1 MHIPPIEPHNQRKE
15 FSASLP
21 KDETF
26 SSRAV
31 LILIVEEFFDPFAM
45 LSCFIMNKA
54 LSLFIILA
62 LNSFGVCA
70 QSAASSPRGKPL
82 DSSTNSRT
90 TTKPPLVLPPEKS
103 GPVKLNRFEKAPV
116 IDGRVDEEVW
126 RHATVLKDFY
136 QIQPGDNIPPSK
148 PTEVLLGYDSSNL
161 YLAFIAHDDPG
172 KVRATVSK
180 RDAIFDDDFVGII
193 LDTFNDQRRA
203 YEVFFN
209 PLGVQGDGIFT
220 EGRGDDFSVD
230 IVMDSKGVVTDD
242 GYTVEVSIPF
252 KSLRYEAG
260 SGKLWGVQAV
270 RVIKRFNNEQDT
282 WMPVSRDRSG
292 QLNQEG
298 RITSPENIFTER
310 TLEIIPSITLSETGR
325 RVRPLPFPALQND
338 PSLRD
343 PGRFVNEPL
352 KFDPGVTVKFAITPT
367 VILDLA
373 VNPDFAQVEADER
386 VVTANQRFPIFFE
399 EKRLFF
405 LEGIDIFRT
414 PLTVVHT
421 RAIID
426 PDIAVKLSG
435 KRGRNTFGL
444 LLASDNAPG
453 NFSAEERLDPVNFR
467 FLDKNAY
474 IGVLRLKRDI
484 GKESSLGLIATT
496 YNFIQRHNQ
505 LGGVDGRFRLN
516 PQTTF
521 SFQVIGTTSRRFF
534 FDPNLGQSVY
544 RTGNAFG
551 YSWNLDKS
559 GRHFGYNLSG
569 LGRTRFYRADVG
581 FTRRTNT
588 NVADLLLYYNSEP
601 KPKAKIISR
610 RISNNIAF
618 QFDWQGRMQYWNNET
633 QAILNLR
640 HQTFLSA
647 GFNGGYERL
656 FEEEFG
662 PKRNQLRPGTFAGND
677 PERSS
682 LQKTVFFS
690 GGTTPS
696 KKYSTNLLVSYGWG
710 QFDFDFGAGPRFPRV
725 SPAAFANP
733 GAPLDPGPGR
743 ALNIQSAFT
752 YQPTDAL
759 RMSLF
764 YTKSK
769 LTRDDTGRVAF
780 DDNIYALRATYQFTR
795 FIFARARVDY
805 DTLAS
810 NVLGQ
815 FLLGWTPNPGT
826 AIYVGYNNN
835 LNYNGFSPFTAQLE
849 PGFRRNGQTFFLK
862 MSYLFRHSFSAK
874 EPANRAPD
882 DGNETEPLSDNLDK
896 IKR

>member
-1 MHIPPIEPHNQRKE
+1 MQIFNRDKAI
-15 FSASLP
+15 SLLGIL
-21 KDETF
+21 
-26 SSRAV
+26 V
-31 LILIVEEFFDPFAM
+31 LTSFA
-45 LSCFIMNKA
+45 
-54 LSLFIILA
+54 
-62 LNSFGVCA
+62 VCA
-70 QSAASSPRGKPL
+70 QQAAPSPQGSPQ

-90 TTKPPLVLPPEKS
+90 TTKSPVVLPPEKA
-103 GPVKLNRFEKAPV
+103 GPVKFNRFDRAPV
-116 IDGRVDEEVW
+116 IDGRLDEEVW

-136 QIQPGDNIPPSK
+136 QIQPGDNTPPSK

-172 KVRATVSK
+172 KVRATVPK

-203 YEVFFN
+203 YELFFN

-230 IVMDSKGVVTDD
+230 IVMESRGVVSED
-242 GYTVEVSIPF
+242 GYTVEVAIPF

-325 RVRPLPFPALQND
+325 RVRSLPISALRND

-367 VILDLA
+367 VVLDLA

-399 EKRLFF
+399 EKRPFF

-453 NFSAEERLDPVNFR
+453 SFNAEERLDPANFR

-474 IGVLRLKRDI
+474 IGILRLKRDI
-484 GKESSLGLIATT
+484 GEESSLGMIATT
-496 YNFIQRHNQ
+496 YNFIQKHNQ
-505 LGGVDGRFRLN
+505 LVGVDGRFRLN
-516 PQTTF
+516 PQTTL
-521 SFQVIGTTSRRFF
+521 SFQAVGTTSRRFF
-534 FDPNLGQSVY
+534 FDPNLGQSVH

-551 YSWNLDKS
+551 YYWNLDK
-559 GRHFGYNLSG
+559 
-569 LGRTRFYRADVG
+569 
-581 FTRRTNT
+581 
-588 NVADLLLYYNSEP
+588 
-601 KPKAKIISR
+601 
-610 RISNNIAF
+610 
-618 QFDWQGRMQYWNNET
+618 
-633 QAILNLR
+633 
-640 HQTFLSA
+640 
-647 GFNGGYERL
+647 
-656 FEEEFG
+656 
-662 PKRNQLRPGTFAGND
+662 
-677 PERSS
+677 
-682 LQKTVFFS
+682 
-690 GGTTPS
+690 
-696 KKYSTNLLVSYGWG
+696 
-710 QFDFDFGAGPRFPRV
+710 
-725 SPAAFANP
+725 
-733 GAPLDPGPGR
+733 
-743 ALNIQSAFT
+743 
-752 YQPTDAL
+752 
-759 RMSLF
+759 
-764 YTKSK
+764 
-769 LTRDDTGRVAF
+769 TGR
-780 DDNIYALRATYQFTR
+780 
-795 FIFARARVDY
+795 
-805 DTLAS
+805 
-810 NVLGQ
+810 
-815 FLLGWTPNPGT
+815 
-826 AIYVGYNNN
+826 
-835 LNYNGFSPFTAQLE
+835 
-849 PGFRRNGQTFFLK
+849 
-862 MSYLFRHSFSAK
+862 
-874 EPANRAPD
+874 
-882 DGNETEPLSDNLDK
+882 
-896 IKR
+896 